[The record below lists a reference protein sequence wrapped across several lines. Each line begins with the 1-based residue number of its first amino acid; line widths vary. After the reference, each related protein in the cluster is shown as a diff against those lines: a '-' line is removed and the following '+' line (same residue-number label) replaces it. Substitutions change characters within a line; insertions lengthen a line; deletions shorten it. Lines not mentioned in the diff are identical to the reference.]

1 MTSKKSLYILISALA
16 LLAFATV
23 GCERSYEEIDESQAT
38 PTIAEGESEFP
49 VTLPSDM
56 EGVFEAGAQTSTA
69 IAVASGVPAVDVA
82 TMPAE
87 ETAVP
92 AEAEPA
98 TQVPPA
104 GATAINTL
112 PVMATNTAL
121 PPTST
126 GPKPATYMLQ
136 QGEFPYCI
144 ARRFNVNPD
153 ELLALNGLTSAQAR
167 IYEPGLT
174 LSIPSSGAAFPA
186 TRALNA
192 HPISYTTSQ
201 NMTVYGIACYFGDID
216 PTDII
221 NGNNIPDLYNIPAGT
236 TLQIP

>member
-1 MTSKKSLYILISALA
+1 MTPKKSFYILISALV
-16 LLAFATV
+16 LMAFATV

-38 PTIAEGESEFP
+38 PSIIGGESEFP

-69 IAVASGVPAVDVA
+69 IAIASGVPAGDVA
-82 TMPAE
+82 TMPAG
-87 ETAVP
+87 ETPV
-92 AEAEPA
+92 PA
-98 TQVPPA
+98 TQIPPA
-104 GATAINTL
+104 GATAIYTL

-174 LSIPSSGAAFPA
+174 LSIPTSGAAFPA
-186 TRALNA
+186 ARALNT

-201 NMTVYGIACYFGDID
+201 NMTVYGVACYFGDID